1 MKTVKTDAES
11 RKNRAISR
19 QSAVQSALL
28 RLRKAPPEVAQRVYL
43 ELRNAGCT
51 HAEVYAL
58 LRDNIANIRIDTV
71 PVDR

>member
-1 MKTVKTDAES
+1 MRVKTDAES

-19 QSAVQSALL
+19 QSALRSALQK
-28 RLRKAPPEVAQRVYL
+28 LRKAPPGVAQKVYI

-58 LRDNIANIRIDTV
+58 LRDNIADIRIDTV
-71 PVDR
+71 PVAQ

>member
-1 MKTVKTDAES
+1 MRVKTDAES

-19 QSAVQSALL
+19 QKTLRSALQK
-28 RLRKAPPEVAQRVYL
+28 LRKAPPEVAQKVYV

-58 LRDNIANIRIDTV
+58 LRENTACLRIDTV
-71 PVDR
+71 PVAQ

>member
-1 MKTVKTDAES
+1 MKTVKTDTES

-19 QSAVQSALL
+19 QKTLRSALQKL
-28 RLRKAPPEVAQRVYL
+28 QKAPPEVAQSLYR

-58 LRDNIANIRIDTV
+58 LRENTACIRIDTV
-71 PVDR
+71 PV